1 MEYWY
6 NKIHELETGK
16 YGLKAKQDVLI
27 DMIDVKYQAA
37 PEEFKEQIERDLEKN
52 FEYEPEQADNL
63 KELDNLLEAKQMTIK
78 SYREKT
84 ESLYSK
90 VVTNLISKDQYKEES
105 RKLIDT
111 YRRKWEINKDLDKVL
126 NVYSFS
132 KIQLNIDDMVT
143 NDPVFPKYLDS
154 YVP

>member
-1 MEYWY
+1 
-6 NKIHELETGK
+6 
-16 YGLKAKQDVLI
+16 
-27 DMIDVKYQAA
+27 
-37 PEEFKEQIERDLEKN
+37 
-52 FEYEPEQADNL
+52 
-63 KELDNLLEAKQMTIK
+63 MTIK

-111 YRRKWEINKDLDKVL
+111 YWRKWEINKDLDKVL

-132 KIQLNIDDMVT
+132 KVQLNIDDMVT